1 MAGERINIVLAD
13 SQFLIGISLKTIF
26 GNLPAYHFVG
36 IAENYDHL
44 KELLSSGEVNLLI
57 IDVLLFDIDSFQ
69 RLTDLRE
76 KHPEL
81 KFLILTNSLNKNELN
96 ELIRLG
102 IKSII
107 YKTTDNDELLQAIE
121 ATLKNKKYY
130 CSEVLD
136 MLIDSSAKNAA
147 SDPFALTP
155 AETEVVKLIAGGF
168 TTKEIAQK
176 KHVSFHTVMS
186 HRKNI
191 FRKLKIN
198 NVSELLMFALRVGI
212 IEDNTEYYI

>member
-1 MAGERINIVLAD
+1 MEGERINIVLAD

-26 GNLPAYHFVG
+26 ESLPAYHLVG
-36 IAENYDHL
+36 IAENYNRL
-44 KELLSSGEVNLLI
+44 TEFLSSGKVSLLI

-69 RLTDLRE
+69 RLADLRE

-81 KFLILTNSLNKNELN
+81 KFLILTNSLNKSELN
-96 ELIRLG
+96 EMMRLG

-136 MLIDSSAKNAA
+136 MLVDSSAKNAV

-198 NVSELLMFALRVGI
+198 NVSELLMYALRVGI